1 MAKPKIEGVILVVK
15 TREELPEIQTKLYIN
30 GQWVEGSLE
39 KKAVN
44 NPATKEELIKVSQG
58 GEIETLK
65 AIQSAK
71 EAFPKWK
78 GMELAERVKLIH
90 AIADKIEE
98 KADQLALIM
107 TLEQGKPLKE
117 AKTEILINI
126 QNLHWNAEEA
136 RRIYG
141 ENIQAPNNHK
151 YEVKKQPIGV
161 VAAITPWNFPSNMII
176 RKIAP
181 AIAAGC
187 TVVLKPASSTPLSA
201 IAIFEIFHEVGL
213 PAGVANLVMGPSNKI
228 GKTLT
233 DSNDVRKLTFTGSTE
248 IGKILFE
255 QSAQTMKKIS
265 LELGGHAPFIVFAD
279 ANINE
284 AVEGLVAM
292 KFRNNGQACT
302 SPNRIFVNKTIKKEF
317 IQKLTAAVSKVTVG
331 NGLQD
336 VMAGPLI
343 NEDAIESI
351 QAQVDDAKVKGA
363 KVIAGGERL
372 TKGEY
377 ADGYFY
383 APTILDNVT
392 NEMAIFYEETFGP
405 VIPLIDFEEEDEVIK
420 MANDSIFGLASYFF
434 TTDLKRAEK
443 VSEALEYGLVGIN
456 NTSIST
462 SEAPFGGVKHSGVG
476 RENGVYGVQEF
487 LEVKFVHTKY
497 LD

>member
-1 MAKPKIEGVILVVK
+1 MILVANTQAK
-15 TREELPEIQTKLYIN
+15 LPEIQTGLYIN

-44 NPATKEELIKVSQG
+44 NPATKEELIQVSQG
-58 GEIETLK
+58 GETETLK
-65 AIQSAK
+65 AIQAAK
-71 EAFPKWK
+71 EAFPKWS
-78 GMELAERVKLIH
+78 GMELADRVKLIH

-107 TLEQGKPLKE
+107 TLEQGKPVKE
-117 AKTEILINI
+117 AKGEILTNI

-141 ENIQAPNNHK
+141 ETIPAPNQHK
-151 YEVKKQPIGV
+151 YEVKKQPVGV
-161 VAAITPWNFPSNMII
+161 VGAITPWNFPSNMIV

-187 TVVLKPASSTPLSA
+187 TVILKPASSTPLSA

-213 PAGVANLVMGPSNKI
+213 PAGVANLVIGPSKEI

-233 DSNDVRKLTFTGSTE
+233 DSDDVRKLTFTGSTE
-248 IGKILFE
+248 VGKMLYE

-265 LELGGHAPFIVFAD
+265 FELGGHAPFIIFDDAD
-279 ANINE
+279 IDQ
-284 AVEGLVAM
+284 AVDGLVAM

-302 SPNRIFVNKTIKKEF
+302 SPNRIFVSKAVKKEF
-317 IQKLTAAVSKVTVG
+317 IEKLEVAVGEVTVG
-331 NGLQD
+331 NGLTD
-336 VMAGPLI
+336 VMVGPLI
-343 NEDAIESI
+343 NEEAIETI
-351 QAQVDDAKVKGA
+351 QAQVDDAKAKGA
-363 KVIAGGERL
+363 TVLAGGERL
-372 TKGEY
+372 TEGDY
-377 ADGYFY
+377 ANGYFY
-383 APTILDNVT
+383 MPTILDGVT
-392 NEMAIFYEETFGP
+392 TQMIIFYEETFGP
-405 VIPLIDFEEEDEVIK
+405 VIPLIDFDDEEEVIK

-434 TTDLKRAEK
+434 TSDLKRAEK
-443 VSEALEYGLVGIN
+443 VSEALEYGLVGVN
-456 NTSIST
+456 NTAIST

-476 RENGVYGVQEF
+476 RENGSYGIQEF

>member
-1 MAKPKIEGVILVVK
+1 MILVTK
-15 TREELPEIQTKLYIN
+15 AQGKLPEIQTGLYIN
-30 GQWVEGSLE
+30 GQWVEGSSE

-58 GEIETLK
+58 GEKETLK
-65 AIQSAK
+65 AIQAAK
-71 EAFPKWK
+71 EAFPKWV
-78 GMELAERVKLIH
+78 GMELGERVKLIH

-117 AKTEILINI
+117 AKGEILINS

-141 ENIQAPNNHK
+141 ETIPAPIDHK
-151 YEVKKQPIGV
+151 YEVKKQPVGV
-161 VAAITPWNFPSNMII
+161 VGAITPWNFPSNMII

-213 PAGVANLVMGPSNKI
+213 PAGVANLVMGPSSKI

-248 IGKILFE
+248 VGKMLFE
-255 QSAQTMKKIS
+255 QCAQTMKKIS
-265 LELGGHAPFIVFAD
+265 FELGGHAPFIVFAD
-279 ANINE
+279 ANIDE
-284 AVEGLVAM
+284 AVKGLVAM

-317 IQKLTAAVSKVTVG
+317 VEKLTTAVSKVTVG
-331 NGLQD
+331 NGLED
-336 VMAGPLI
+336 VTTGPLI
-343 NEDAIESI
+343 NGDAIKTI
-351 QAQVDDAKVKGA
+351 QAQVDDAKAKGA
-363 KVIAGGERL
+363 KVLAGGESL
-372 TKGEY
+372 TEGDY
-377 ADGYFY
+377 ANGYFY

-405 VIPLIDFEEEDEVIK
+405 VIPLIDFEEEDAVIK

-434 TTDLKRAEK
+434 TRDLKRAEK

-456 NTSIST
+456 NTAIST
-462 SEAPFGGVKHSGVG
+462 SEAPFGGMKHSGVG
-476 RENGVYGVQEF
+476 RENGSYGVQEF

>member
-1 MAKPKIEGVILVVK
+1 MIK
-15 TREELPEIQTKLYIN
+15 TQRKLPEIQTGLYIN

-58 GEIETLK
+58 GEQETLN
-65 AIQSAK
+65 AIQAAK
-71 EAFPKWK
+71 EAFPKWV
-78 GMELAERVKLIH
+78 GMELADRVKLIH

-117 AKTEILINI
+117 AKGEILIDS
-126 QNLHWNAEEA
+126 QNLHWSAEEA

-141 ENIQAPNNHK
+141 ETIPAPNDHK

-161 VAAITPWNFPSNMII
+161 VGAITPWNFPSNMII
-176 RKIAP
+176 RKISP

-213 PAGVANLVMGPSNKI
+213 PAGVANLVIGPSSDI

-233 DSNDVRKLTFTGSTE
+233 NSNDVRKLTFTGSTE
-248 IGKILFE
+248 VGKMLFE
-255 QSAQTMKKIS
+255 QCAQTMKKIS
-265 LELGGHAPFIVFAD
+265 FELGGHAPFIVFAD
-279 ANINE
+279 ANIDE

-302 SPNRIFVNKTIKKEF
+302 SPNRIFVNKAIKKEF
-317 IQKLTAAVSKVTVG
+317 VDKLTTAVSKVTVG
-331 NGLQD
+331 NGLED
-336 VMAGPLI
+336 VMTGPLI
-343 NEDAIESI
+343 NGEAVKTV
-351 QAQVDDAKVKGA
+351 QAQVDDAKAKGA
-363 KVIAGGERL
+363 KVLAGGESL
-372 TKGEY
+372 TEGDY
-377 ADGYFY
+377 ANGYFY

-392 NEMAIFYEETFGP
+392 TEMDIFYEETFGP
-405 VIPLIDFEEEDEVIK
+405 IIPLIDFDEEDEVIA
-420 MANDSIFGLASYFF
+420 MANDTIFGLASYFF

-456 NTSIST
+456 NTAIST

-476 RENGVYGVQEF
+476 RENGSYGIQEF

>member
-1 MAKPKIEGVILVVK
+1 MILVANTQAK
-15 TREELPEIQTKLYIN
+15 LPEIQTGLYIN

-44 NPATKEELIKVSQG
+44 NPATKEELIQVSQG
-58 GEIETLK
+58 GETETLK
-65 AIQSAK
+65 AIQAAK
-71 EAFPKWK
+71 EAFPKWS
-78 GMELAERVKLIH
+78 GMELADRVKLIH

-107 TLEQGKPLKE
+107 TLEQGKPVKE
-117 AKTEILINI
+117 AKGEILTNI

-141 ENIQAPNNHK
+141 ETIPAPNQHK
-151 YEVKKQPIGV
+151 YEVKKQPVGV
-161 VAAITPWNFPSNMII
+161 VGAITPWNFPSNMIV

-187 TVVLKPASSTPLSA
+187 TVILKPASSTPLSA

-213 PAGVANLVMGPSNKI
+213 PAGVANLVIGPSKEI

-233 DSNDVRKLTFTGSTE
+233 DSDDVRKLTFTGSTE
-248 IGKILFE
+248 VGKMLYE

-265 LELGGHAPFIVFAD
+265 FELGGHAPFIIFDDAD
-279 ANINE
+279 IDQ
-284 AVEGLVAM
+284 AVDGLVAM

-302 SPNRIFVNKTIKKEF
+302 SPNRIFVSKAVKKEF
-317 IQKLTAAVSKVTVG
+317 VEKLEAAVGKVTVG
-331 NGLQD
+331 NGLTD
-336 VMAGPLI
+336 VMVGPLI
-343 NEDAIESI
+343 NGEAIETI
-351 QAQVDDAKVKGA
+351 QAQVDDAKTKGA
-363 KVIAGGERL
+363 TVLAGGERL
-372 TKGEY
+372 TEGDY
-377 ADGYFY
+377 ANGYFY
-383 APTILDNVT
+383 APTILDGVT
-392 NEMAIFYEETFGP
+392 TEMDIFYEETFGP
-405 VIPLIDFEEEDEVIK
+405 VIPLIDFDDEDEVIK

-434 TTDLKRAEK
+434 TSDLKRAEK
-443 VSEALEYGLVGIN
+443 VSGALEYGLVGVN
-456 NTSIST
+456 NTAIST

-476 RENGVYGVQEF
+476 RENGSYGIQEF

>member
-1 MAKPKIEGVILVVK
+1 MANTQAKLPKI
-15 TREELPEIQTKLYIN
+15 QTGLYIN

-44 NPATKEELIKVSQG
+44 NPATKEELIQVSQG
-58 GEIETLK
+58 GETETLK
-65 AIQSAK
+65 AIQAAK
-71 EAFPKWK
+71 EAFPKWS
-78 GMELAERVKLIH
+78 GMELADRVKLIH

-107 TLEQGKPLKE
+107 TLEQGKPVKE
-117 AKTEILINI
+117 AKGEILTNI

-141 ENIQAPNNHK
+141 ETIPAPNQHK
-151 YEVKKQPIGV
+151 YEVKKQPVGV
-161 VAAITPWNFPSNMII
+161 VGAITPWNFPSNMIV

-187 TVVLKPASSTPLSA
+187 TVILKPASSTPLSA

-213 PAGVANLVMGPSNKI
+213 PAGVANLVIGPSKEI

-233 DSNDVRKLTFTGSTE
+233 DSDDVRKLTFTGSTE
-248 IGKILFE
+248 VGKMLYE

-265 LELGGHAPFIVFAD
+265 FELGGHAPFIIFDDAD
-279 ANINE
+279 IDQ
-284 AVEGLVAM
+284 AVDGLVAM

-302 SPNRIFVNKTIKKEF
+302 SPNRIFVSKAVKKEF
-317 IQKLTAAVSKVTVG
+317 IEKLEVAVGEVTVG
-331 NGLQD
+331 NGLTD
-336 VMAGPLI
+336 VMVGPLI
-343 NEDAIESI
+343 NEEAIETI
-351 QAQVDDAKVKGA
+351 QAQVDDAKAKGA
-363 KVIAGGERL
+363 TVLAGGERL
-372 TKGEY
+372 TEGDY
-377 ADGYFY
+377 ANGYFY
-383 APTILDNVT
+383 MPTILDGVT
-392 NEMAIFYEETFGP
+392 TQMIIFYEETFGP
-405 VIPLIDFEEEDEVIK
+405 VIPLIDFDDEEEVIK

-434 TTDLKRAEK
+434 KSDLKRAEK
-443 VSEALEYGLVGIN
+443 VSEALEYGLVGVN
-456 NTSIST
+456 NTAIST

-476 RENGVYGVQEF
+476 RENGSYGIQEF

>member
-1 MAKPKIEGVILVVK
+1 MANTQAK
-15 TREELPEIQTKLYIN
+15 LPEIQTGLYIN

-44 NPATKEELIKVSQG
+44 NPATQEELIQVSQG
-58 GEIETLK
+58 GETETLK
-65 AIQSAK
+65 AIQAAK
-71 EAFPKWK
+71 EAFPKWS
-78 GMELAERVKLIH
+78 GMELADRVKLIH

-107 TLEQGKPLKE
+107 TLEQGKPVKE
-117 AKTEILINI
+117 AKGEILTNI

-141 ENIQAPNNHK
+141 ETIPAPNQHK
-151 YEVKKQPIGV
+151 YEVKKQPVGVIG
-161 VAAITPWNFPSNMII
+161 AITPWNFPSNMIV

-187 TVVLKPASSTPLSA
+187 TVILKPASSTPLSA

-213 PAGVANLVMGPSNKI
+213 PAGVANLVIGPSKEI

-233 DSNDVRKLTFTGSTE
+233 DSDDVRKLTFTGSTE
-248 IGKILFE
+248 VGKMLYE

-265 LELGGHAPFIVFAD
+265 FELGGHAPFIIFDDAD
-279 ANINE
+279 IDQ

-302 SPNRIFVNKTIKKEF
+302 SPNRIFVSKAVKKEF
-317 IQKLTAAVSKVTVG
+317 VEKLEVAVGKVTVG
-331 NGLQD
+331 NGLTD
-336 VMAGPLI
+336 VMVGPLI
-343 NEDAIESI
+343 NEEAIETI
-351 QAQVDDAKVKGA
+351 QAQVDDAKTKGA
-363 KVIAGGERL
+363 TVLAGGERL
-372 TKGEY
+372 TEGDY
-377 ADGYFY
+377 ANGYFY
-383 APTILDNVT
+383 APTILDGVT
-392 NEMAIFYEETFGP
+392 TEMDIFYEETFGP
-405 VIPLIDFEEEDEVIK
+405 VIPLIDFDDEEEVIK

-434 TTDLKRAEK
+434 TSDLKRAEK
-443 VSEALEYGLVGIN
+443 ISEALEYGLVGVN
-456 NTSIST
+456 NTAIST

-476 RENGVYGVQEF
+476 RENGSYGIQEF

>member
-1 MAKPKIEGVILVVK
+1 MANTQAK
-15 TREELPEIQTKLYIN
+15 LPEIQTGLYIN

-44 NPATKEELIKVSQG
+44 NPATKEELIQVSQG
-58 GEIETLK
+58 GETETLK
-65 AIQSAK
+65 AIQAAK
-71 EAFPKWK
+71 EAFPKWS
-78 GMELAERVKLIH
+78 GMELADRVELIH

-107 TLEQGKPLKE
+107 TLEQGKPVKE
-117 AKTEILINI
+117 AKGEILTNI

-141 ENIQAPNNHK
+141 ETIPAPNQHK
-151 YEVKKQPIGV
+151 YEVKKQPVGVIG
-161 VAAITPWNFPSNMII
+161 AITPWNFPSNMIV

-187 TVVLKPASSTPLSA
+187 TVILKPASSTPLSA

-213 PAGVANLVMGPSNKI
+213 PAGVANLVIGPSKEI

-233 DSNDVRKLTFTGSTE
+233 DSDDVRKLTFTGSTE
-248 IGKILFE
+248 VGKMLYE

-265 LELGGHAPFIVFAD
+265 FELGGHAPFIIFDDAD
-279 ANINE
+279 IDQ
-284 AVEGLVAM
+284 AVDGLVAM

-302 SPNRIFVNKTIKKEF
+302 SPNRIFVSKAVKKEF
-317 IQKLTAAVSKVTVG
+317 VKKLEAAVGKVTVG
-331 NGLQD
+331 NGLTD
-336 VMAGPLI
+336 VMVGPLI
-343 NEDAIESI
+343 NGEAIETI
-351 QAQVDDAKVKGA
+351 QAQVDDAKTKGA
-363 KVIAGGERL
+363 TVLAGGERL
-372 TKGEY
+372 TEGDY
-377 ADGYFY
+377 ANGYFY
-383 APTILDNVT
+383 APTILDGVT
-392 NEMAIFYEETFGP
+392 TEMDIFYEETFGP
-405 VIPLIDFEEEDEVIK
+405 VIPLIDFEDEDEVIT

-434 TTDLKRAEK
+434 TSDLKRAEK
-443 VSEALEYGLVGIN
+443 VSEALEYGLVGVN
-456 NTSIST
+456 NTAIST

-476 RENGVYGVQEF
+476 RENGSYGIQEF

>member
-1 MAKPKIEGVILVVK
+1 MILVANTQAK
-15 TREELPEIQTKLYIN
+15 LPEIQTGLYIN

-44 NPATKEELIKVSQG
+44 NPATQEELIQVSQG
-58 GEIETLK
+58 GETETLK
-65 AIQSAK
+65 AIQAAK
-71 EAFPKWK
+71 EAFPKWS
-78 GMELAERVKLIH
+78 GMELADRVKLIH

-107 TLEQGKPLKE
+107 TLEQGKPVKE
-117 AKTEILINI
+117 AKGEILTNI

-141 ENIQAPNNHK
+141 ETIPAPNQHK
-151 YEVKKQPIGV
+151 YEVKKQPVGV
-161 VAAITPWNFPSNMII
+161 VGAITPWNFPSNMIV

-187 TVVLKPASSTPLSA
+187 TVILKPASSTPLSA

-213 PAGVANLVMGPSNKI
+213 PAGVANLVIGPSKEI

-233 DSNDVRKLTFTGSTE
+233 DSDDVRKLTFTGSTE
-248 IGKILFE
+248 VGKMLYE

-265 LELGGHAPFIVFAD
+265 FELGGHAPFIIFDDAD
-279 ANINE
+279 IDQ

-302 SPNRIFVNKTIKKEF
+302 SPNRIFVSKAVKKEF
-317 IQKLTAAVSKVTVG
+317 VEKLEVAVGKITVG
-331 NGLQD
+331 NGLTD
-336 VMAGPLI
+336 VMVGPLI
-343 NEDAIESI
+343 NEEAIETI
-351 QAQVDDAKVKGA
+351 QAQVDDAKAKGA
-363 KVIAGGERL
+363 TVLAGGERL
-372 TKGEY
+372 TEGDY
-377 ADGYFY
+377 ANGYFY
-383 APTILDNVT
+383 MPTILDGVT
-392 NEMAIFYEETFGP
+392 TQMIIFYEETFGP
-405 VIPLIDFEEEDEVIK
+405 VIPLIDFDDEEEVIK
-420 MANDSIFGLASYFF
+420 MVNDSIFGLASYFF
-434 TTDLKRAEK
+434 TSDLKRAEK
-443 VSEALEYGLVGIN
+443 ISEALEYGLVGVN
-456 NTSIST
+456 NTAIST

-476 RENGVYGVQEF
+476 RENGSYGIQEF

>member
-1 MAKPKIEGVILVVK
+1 MANTQAKLPKI
-15 TREELPEIQTKLYIN
+15 QTGLYIN

-44 NPATKEELIKVSQG
+44 NPATKEELIQVSQG
-58 GEIETLK
+58 GETETLK
-65 AIQSAK
+65 AIQAAK
-71 EAFPKWK
+71 EAFPKWS
-78 GMELAERVKLIH
+78 GMELADRVKLIH

-107 TLEQGKPLKE
+107 TLEQGKPVKE
-117 AKTEILINI
+117 AKGEILTNI

-141 ENIQAPNNHK
+141 ETIPAPNQHK
-151 YEVKKQPIGV
+151 YEVKKQPVGV
-161 VAAITPWNFPSNMII
+161 VGAITPWNFPSNMIV

-187 TVVLKPASSTPLSA
+187 TVILKPASSTPLSA

-213 PAGVANLVMGPSNKI
+213 PAGVANLVIGPSKEI

-233 DSNDVRKLTFTGSTE
+233 DSDDVRKLTFTGSTE
-248 IGKILFE
+248 VGKMLYE

-265 LELGGHAPFIVFAD
+265 FELGGHAPFIIFDDAD
-279 ANINE
+279 IDQ
-284 AVEGLVAM
+284 AVDGLVAM

-302 SPNRIFVNKTIKKEF
+302 SPNRIFVSKAVKKEF
-317 IQKLTAAVSKVTVG
+317 IEKLEVAVGEVTVG
-331 NGLQD
+331 NGLTD
-336 VMAGPLI
+336 VMVGPLI
-343 NEDAIESI
+343 NEEAIETI
-351 QAQVDDAKVKGA
+351 QAQVDDAKAKGA
-363 KVIAGGERL
+363 TVLAGGERL
-372 TKGEY
+372 TEGDY
-377 ADGYFY
+377 ANGYFY
-383 APTILDNVT
+383 MPTILDGVT
-392 NEMAIFYEETFGP
+392 TQMIIFYEETFGP
-405 VIPLIDFEEEDEVIK
+405 VIPLIDFDDEEEVIK

-434 TTDLKRAEK
+434 TSDLKRAEK
-443 VSEALEYGLVGIN
+443 VSEALEYGLVGVN
-456 NTSIST
+456 NTAIST

-476 RENGVYGVQEF
+476 RENGSYGIQEF

>member
-1 MAKPKIEGVILVVK
+1 MVNTQAK
-15 TREELPEIQTKLYIN
+15 LPEIQTGLYIN

-44 NPATKEELIKVSQG
+44 NPATKEELIQVSQG
-58 GEIETLK
+58 GETETLK
-65 AIQSAK
+65 AIQAAK
-71 EAFPKWK
+71 EAFPKWS
-78 GMELAERVKLIH
+78 GMELADRVKLIH

-117 AKTEILINI
+117 AKGEILTNI

-141 ENIQAPNNHK
+141 ETIPAPNQHK
-151 YEVKKQPIGV
+151 YEVKKQPVGV
-161 VAAITPWNFPSNMII
+161 VGAITPWNFPSNMIV

-187 TVVLKPASSTPLSA
+187 TVILKPASSTPLSA

-213 PAGVANLVMGPSNKI
+213 PAGVANLVIGPSKEI

-233 DSNDVRKLTFTGSTE
+233 DNDDVRKLTFTGSTE
-248 IGKILFE
+248 VGKMLYE

-265 LELGGHAPFIVFAD
+265 FELGGHAPFIIFDDAD
-279 ANINE
+279 IDQ

-302 SPNRIFVNKTIKKEF
+302 SPNRIFVSKGVKKEF
-317 IQKLTAAVSKVTVG
+317 VEKLEAAVGKVTVG
-331 NGLQD
+331 NGLTD
-336 VMAGPLI
+336 VTVGPLI
-343 NEDAIESI
+343 NEEAIETI
-351 QAQVDDAKVKGA
+351 QAQVDDAKTKGA
-363 KVIAGGERL
+363 TVLAGGERL
-372 TKGEY
+372 TEGDY
-377 ADGYFY
+377 ANGYFY
-383 APTILDNVT
+383 APTILDGVT
-392 NEMAIFYEETFGP
+392 TEMDIFYEETFGP
-405 VIPLIDFEEEDEVIK
+405 VIPLIDFDDEEEAIK

-434 TTDLKRAEK
+434 TSDLKRAEK
-443 VSEALEYGLVGIN
+443 VSEALEYGLVGVN
-456 NTSIST
+456 NTAIST

-476 RENGVYGVQEF
+476 RENGSYGIQEF
-487 LEVKFVHTKY
+487 LEVKFIHTKY

>member
-1 MAKPKIEGVILVVK
+1 MILVANTQAKLPKI
-15 TREELPEIQTKLYIN
+15 QTGLYIN

-44 NPATKEELIKVSQG
+44 NPATKEELIQVSQG
-58 GEIETLK
+58 GETETLK
-65 AIQSAK
+65 AIQAAK
-71 EAFPKWK
+71 EAFPKWS
-78 GMELAERVKLIH
+78 GMELADRVKLIH

-107 TLEQGKPLKE
+107 TLEQGKPVKE
-117 AKTEILINI
+117 AKGEILTNI

-141 ENIQAPNNHK
+141 ETIPAPNQHK
-151 YEVKKQPIGV
+151 YEVKKQPVGV
-161 VAAITPWNFPSNMII
+161 VGAITPWNFPSNMIV

-187 TVVLKPASSTPLSA
+187 TVILKPASSTPLSP

-213 PAGVANLVMGPSNKI
+213 PAGVANLVIGPSKEI

-233 DSNDVRKLTFTGSTE
+233 DSDDVRKLTFTGSTE
-248 IGKILFE
+248 VGKMLYE

-265 LELGGHAPFIVFAD
+265 FELGGHAPFIIFDDAD
-279 ANINE
+279 IDQ
-284 AVEGLVAM
+284 AVDGLVAM

-302 SPNRIFVNKTIKKEF
+302 SPNRIFVSKAVKKEF
-317 IQKLTAAVSKVTVG
+317 IEKLEVAVGEVTVG
-331 NGLQD
+331 NGLTD
-336 VMAGPLI
+336 VMVGPLI
-343 NEDAIESI
+343 NEEAIETI
-351 QAQVDDAKVKGA
+351 QAQVDDAKAKGA
-363 KVIAGGERL
+363 TVLAGGERL
-372 TKGEY
+372 TEGDY
-377 ADGYFY
+377 ANGYFY
-383 APTILDNVT
+383 MPTILDGVT
-392 NEMAIFYEETFGP
+392 TQMIIFYEETFGP
-405 VIPLIDFEEEDEVIK
+405 VIPLIDFDDEEEVIK

-434 TTDLKRAEK
+434 TSDLKRAEK
-443 VSEALEYGLVGIN
+443 VSEALEYGLVGVN
-456 NTSIST
+456 NTAIST

-476 RENGVYGVQEF
+476 RENGSYGIQEF

>member
-1 MAKPKIEGVILVVK
+1 MANTQAK
-15 TREELPEIQTKLYIN
+15 LPEIQTGLYIN

-44 NPATKEELIKVSQG
+44 NPATKEELIQVSQG
-58 GEIETLK
+58 GEKETLK
-65 AIQSAK
+65 AIQAAK
-71 EAFPKWK
+71 EAFPKWS
-78 GMELAERVKLIH
+78 GMELADRVKLIH

-107 TLEQGKPLKE
+107 TLEQGKPVKE
-117 AKTEILINI
+117 AKGEILTNI

-141 ENIQAPNNHK
+141 ETIPAPNQHK
-151 YEVKKQPIGV
+151 YEVKKQPVGVIG
-161 VAAITPWNFPSNMII
+161 AITPWNFPSNMIV

-187 TVVLKPASSTPLSA
+187 TVILKPASSTPLSA

-213 PAGVANLVMGPSNKI
+213 PAGVANLVIGPSKEI

-233 DSNDVRKLTFTGSTE
+233 DSDDVRKLTFTGSTE
-248 IGKILFE
+248 VGKMLYE

-265 LELGGHAPFIVFAD
+265 FELGGHAPFIIFDDAD
-279 ANINE
+279 IDE
-284 AVEGLVAM
+284 AVDGLVAM

-302 SPNRIFVNKTIKKEF
+302 SPNRIFVSKAVKKEF
-317 IQKLTAAVSKVTVG
+317 VEKLEAAVGKVTVG
-331 NGLQD
+331 NGLTD
-336 VMAGPLI
+336 VMVGPLI
-343 NEDAIESI
+343 NEEAIETI
-351 QAQVDDAKVKGA
+351 QAQVDDAKTKGA
-363 KVIAGGERL
+363 TVLAGGERL
-372 TKGEY
+372 TEGDY
-377 ADGYFY
+377 ANGYFY
-383 APTILDNVT
+383 APTILDGVT
-392 NEMAIFYEETFGP
+392 TEMAIFYEETFGP
-405 VIPLIDFEEEDEVIK
+405 VIPLIDFDDEEEVIK

-434 TTDLKRAEK
+434 TSDLKRAEK
-443 VSEALEYGLVGIN
+443 VSEALEYGLVGVN
-456 NTSIST
+456 NTAIST

-476 RENGVYGVQEF
+476 RENGSYGIQEF

>member
-1 MAKPKIEGVILVVK
+1 MILVANTQAKLPKI
-15 TREELPEIQTKLYIN
+15 QTGLYIN

-44 NPATKEELIKVSQG
+44 NPATKEELIQVSQG
-58 GEIETLK
+58 GETETLK
-65 AIQSAK
+65 AIQAAK
-71 EAFPKWK
+71 EAFPKWS
-78 GMELAERVKLIH
+78 GMELADRVKLIH

-107 TLEQGKPLKE
+107 TLEQGKPVKE
-117 AKTEILINI
+117 AKGEILTNI

-141 ENIQAPNNHK
+141 ETIPAPNQHK
-151 YEVKKQPIGV
+151 YEVKKQPVGV
-161 VAAITPWNFPSNMII
+161 VGAITPWNFPSNMIV

-187 TVVLKPASSTPLSA
+187 TVILKPASSTPLSA

-213 PAGVANLVMGPSNKI
+213 PAGVANLVIGPSKEI

-233 DSNDVRKLTFTGSTE
+233 DSDDVRKLTFTGSTE
-248 IGKILFE
+248 VGKMLYE

-265 LELGGHAPFIVFAD
+265 FELGGHAPFIIFDDAD
-279 ANINE
+279 IDQ
-284 AVEGLVAM
+284 AVDGLVAM

-302 SPNRIFVNKTIKKEF
+302 SPNRIFVSKAVKKEF
-317 IQKLTAAVSKVTVG
+317 IEKLEVAVGEVTVG
-331 NGLQD
+331 NGLTD
-336 VMAGPLI
+336 VMVGPLI
-343 NEDAIESI
+343 NEEAIETI
-351 QAQVDDAKVKGA
+351 QAQVDDAKAKGA
-363 KVIAGGERL
+363 TVLAGGERL
-372 TKGEY
+372 TEGDY
-377 ADGYFY
+377 ANGYFY
-383 APTILDNVT
+383 MPTILDGVT
-392 NEMAIFYEETFGP
+392 TQMIIFYEETFGP
-405 VIPLIDFEEEDEVIK
+405 VIPLIDFDDEEEVIK

-434 TTDLKRAEK
+434 TSDLKRAEK
-443 VSEALEYGLVGIN
+443 VSEALEYGLVGVN
-456 NTSIST
+456 NTAIST

-476 RENGVYGVQEF
+476 RENGSYGIQEF